1 MGIPPPTLKWPSSI
15 EILIPDGLEI
25 KPLSE
30 EFLELSKGRVP
41 SLSSSG
47 STETVRRR
55 SALEGQRSIKHKVVA
70 TKSSRFF
77 VNQEEEDDS
86 RPVTH
91 TSEFF
96 EHKEES
102 YEDEKEGEE

>member
-1 MGIPPPTLKWPSSI
+1 MGSSI

-70 TKSSRFF
+70 TRSSRFF
-77 VNQEEEDDS
+77 VNQEEDDS

-91 TSEFF
+91 TSEFL

-102 YEDEKEGEE
+102 YEDEKEGEETFFV